1 MTMHFGETA
10 LRAAADGAI
19 GADEILALRRAGWAD
34 GQMTP
39 EEAEALFIANDQ
51 LDQPSREWCD
61 FFVEALGEF
70 IINTVEPRGYVDQ
83 AMADELIAQIDRDG
97 RVGTLAELE
106 LLVRVLERA
115 TSVPAVLK
123 VYALSQIEQAVL
135 GGEGPTRHGEL
146 DPAGITASECALL
159 RRMIFAPASDAPA
172 GVSQAEA
179 EMLFRIKDATLYDA
193 NAPEW
198 ESLFVQGVA
207 SFLIGFAGTEPLPA
221 QRAAEL
227 ERFMASEGAG
237 IGNFLARMLGAE
249 VENEVAGAFGS
260 LLDLGA
266 AASEPDSDEAPA
278 LDAEEERWLV
288 DHIEADEELD
298 PLEKALLAFI
308 AQETG
313 EAGEL
318 LRAA

>member
-1 MTMHFGETA
+1 MTMHFGEAA
-10 LRAAADGAI
+10 LRAAAGGTINA
-19 GADEILALRRAGWAD
+19 AEILALRQAGWAD

-39 EEAEALFIANDQ
+39 EEAEALFVANDR

-70 IINTVEPRGYVDQ
+70 IINTVEPHGYVDQ
-83 AMADELIAQIDRDG
+83 VMADELIAQIDRDG

-115 TSVPAVLK
+115 ASAPAGLK
-123 VYALSQIEQAVL
+123 AYALRQIEQAVL
-135 GGEGPTRHGEL
+135 SGEGPTRHIAH

-159 RRMIFAPASDAPA
+159 RRTIFAPANDGPA
-172 GVSQAEA
+172 RIGQAEA
-179 EMLFRIKDATLYDA
+179 ELLCRIKDATLYDA

-198 ESLFVQGVA
+198 EELFVQGVA
-207 SFLIGFAGTEPLPA
+207 NFLVGFAGTEPLPHD
-221 QRAAEL
+221 RTAEL

-237 IGNFLARMLGAE
+237 IGNFLARILSGEIEPTA
-249 VENEVAGAFGS
+249 AGGFGS
-260 LLDLGA
+260 LLDMASPVDEPEALG
-266 AASEPDSDEAPA
+266 SK
-278 LDAEEERWLV
+278 EEVWLI
-288 DHIEADEELD
+288 DHIDADEELD

-313 EAGEL
+313 EL
-318 LRAA
+318 LHAA

>member
-19 GADEILALRRAGWAD
+19 GADEILALRQAGWAD

-39 EEAEALFIANDQ
+39 EEAEALFIANDK
-51 LDQPSREWCD
+51 LEQPSPEWCD

-70 IINTVEPRGYVDQ
+70 IINTVEPHGYVDQ

-97 RVGTLAELE
+97 RVGTMAELE

-115 TSVPAVLK
+115 ASVPPSLQA
-123 VYALSQIEQAVL
+123 YALGQIEQAVL
-135 GGEGPTRHGEL
+135 SGEGPTRHGTL
-146 DPAGITASECALL
+146 DPAGITANECALL
-159 RRMIFAPASDAPA
+159 RRMIFAPASEGPA
-172 GVSQAEA
+172 RVSQAEA
-179 EMLFRIKDATLYDA
+179 ELLCRIKDATLYDTT
-193 NAPEW
+193 APEW
-198 ESLFVQGVA
+198 ERLFVQGVA
-207 SFLIGFAGTEPLPA
+207 SFLIGFAGTEPLPHE
-221 QRAAEL
+221 RAAEL

-237 IGNFLARMLGAE
+237 IGNFLARMLAAE
-249 VENEVAGAFGS
+249 VEPEAANAFGS
-260 LLDLGA
+260 LLDMGPAAGA
-266 AASEPDSDEAPA
+266 ADEAPG
-278 LDAEEERWLV
+278 LDREEELWLI
-288 DHIEADEELD
+288 DHIDADEELD

-313 EAGEL
+313 ETGEL

>member
-1 MTMHFGETA
+1 MTMQFGETA

-19 GADEILALRRAGWAD
+19 GADEILALRQAGWAD

-51 LDQPSREWCD
+51 LEQPSPEWCD

-70 IINTVEPRGYVDQ
+70 IITTVEPSGYVDQ

-97 RVGTLAELE
+97 RVGTVAELE

-115 TSVPAVLK
+115 ASVPPSLQT
-123 VYALSQIEQAVL
+123 YALSQIEQAVL
-135 GGEGPTRHGEL
+135 SGEGPTRHGAL

-159 RRMIFAPASDAPA
+159 RRMIFAPASDGPA
-172 GVSQAEA
+172 RVSQAEA
-179 EMLFRIKDATLYDA
+179 ELLCRIKDATLYDT

-198 ESLFVQGVA
+198 ERLFVQGVA
-207 SFLIGFAGTEPLPA
+207 SFLIGFAGTEPLA
-221 QRAAEL
+221 QERAAEL

-237 IGNFLARMLGAE
+237 IGNFLARMLSAE
-249 VENEVAGAFGS
+249 VEPEAASAFGS
-260 LLDLGA
+260 LLDMGPA
-266 AASEPDSDEAPA
+266 GDADEAPA
-278 LDAEEERWLV
+278 LDREEELWLI
-288 DHIEADEELD
+288 DHIDADEELD

-313 EAGEL
+313 ETGEL